1 MSKDQRGKIGRNEP
15 CPCGSGKKYK
25 KCHGLV
31 TSQRT
36 SMTFPSAEEIKKIA
50 EKLKAKEKQRTQQQ
64 GLGRPI
70 ISALFEG
77 YRFVAVGSRFYY
89 QKEEKWR
96 TFQDFLAEY
105 IKLIVGKNWGSA
117 EQKKV
122 LENRHPILQWAHSI
136 SEYRRKVFS
145 ENKGDIVTSPM
156 TGAVFAY
163 LTLAY
168 NLYLIAHNTHLV
180 HGEGLHAR
188 LIERLKNKE
197 SFYPAFYETMVAASF
212 IKAGFQIELE
222 NEDEPISNHAE
233 FVAFSPK
240 TNEKYSVEAK
250 HRQMSK
256 KHTAIRNQL
265 FNALKK
271 ELPHKRVIFINLN
284 IPDNITSEG
293 RLKWMSDIMCQIRS
307 GENTITVNGKPA
319 PQAYVFVT
327 NHPFLYNLE
336 SFNFPPAAIV
346 EGFKIPD
353 LKLDTAFLSLRA
365 ALESREKHIDMFNLI
380 EAMKEYDQIP
390 STFDGEI
397 PEYAFGEIKRPRLT
411 IGNKYL
417 VPDASGK
424 DVPGELVECMV
435 IEQEKTACGVYK
447 LDDGRHIIAK
457 CPLSDK
463 EMAAYRKHPDTFFGA
478 YRKVSKQ
485 AKDDLDLYDF
495 FYGCYKH
502 TPKEKL
508 LELMKGRPRFRKV
521 EK

>member
-1 MSKDQRGKIGRNEP
+1 MFRFYTNAVSQASRSIAAGIFTVGLLLIGFGILILALPELFAMLAAVIFFIVGAGCGVTAIKIFLAQRQIDKINSDDSQGYRENVQIHIEDHNEINCIKELETFISLMSKDQRGKIGRNEP

-233 FVAFSPK
+233 FVASLQK
-240 TNEKYSVEAK
+240 
-250 HRQMSK
+250 RM
-256 KHTAIRNQL
+256 RN
-265 FNALKK
+265 
-271 ELPHKRVIFINLN
+271 
-284 IPDNITSEG
+284 
-293 RLKWMSDIMCQIRS
+293 IRS
-307 GENTITVNGKPA
+307 KPNTSN
-319 PQAYVFVT
+319 
-327 NHPFLYNLE
+327 
-336 SFNFPPAAIV
+336 
-346 EGFKIPD
+346 
-353 LKLDTAFLSLRA
+353 
-365 ALESREKHIDMFNLI
+365 
-380 EAMKEYDQIP
+380 
-390 STFDGEI
+390 
-397 PEYAFGEIKRPRLT
+397 
-411 IGNKYL
+411 
-417 VPDASGK
+417 
-424 DVPGELVECMV
+424 
-435 IEQEKTACGVYK
+435 EQKA
-447 LDDGRHIIAK
+447 H
-457 CPLSDK
+457 
-463 EMAAYRKHPDTFFGA
+463 
-478 YRKVSKQ
+478 
-485 AKDDLDLYDF
+485 
-495 FYGCYKH
+495 CY
-502 TPKEKL
+502 P
-508 LELMKGRPRFRKV
+508 
-521 EK
+521 